1 MANPYSRLTTSLDY
15 GLNTLF
21 NRNSAPQKMPLGAP
35 QIQNKIGPDGF
46 WDRQTGGKRGP
57 IDALQAD
64 KDKKRAL
71 EKNIITNQIQHVQY
85 INAVHVMVP
94 IRLPNTESNATSW
107 LDLAKSIHAGDVVF
121 ALRCPPKMVAAS
133 YASRLTKKTQYNY
146 VSSVNLATLNY
157 ILFRL
162 QTFFLIFRE
171 ECIEVSKDMTEN
183 DFMKELKKKYDN
195 EHKKSPSKWGQWL
208 QWFNFLGDGVDMND
222 LMGIGMILSYTDTNP
237 TKFDT
242 NCFLKQWFDF
252 ASGVEGNKKTDKRS
266 EKLGRLFDAKLES
279 LLWGWIHG
287 TCNILGI
294 FIGSDEQGGAHQESK
309 NPAVSWPNDYVGTV
323 QVTGKSR
330 RTSNLWNRDNDFSG
344 GEALGFVLK
353 KREFGLVAGKKV
365 DLTAFRLSSNPNTA
379 VDVMPHGIENLY
391 KDPNNTEKSKGFFFY
406 LCPATLNA
414 VQKQCAKFSADE
426 PCCPP
431 SFWQFCCANQHS
443 KKMLHLQEVEHFATD
458 AITIG
463 NAPPIEIIMRRV
475 WHDHRSEKIEYLEE
489 LLEDT
494 AVVPAGAAGGG
505 GPESGPSTAAPM
517 LVASMADVT
526 APVHGIPPPPADEP
540 ADAAATLLPSETT
553 TERPTEKK
561 KREKKKLDT
570 TDMLP

>member
-35 QIQNKIGPDGF
+35 QIQKQIGPDGF

-57 IDALQAD
+57 VDPLQAD

-71 EKNIITNQIQHVQY
+71 EKNIITNQIQHVQH

-171 ECIEVSKDMTEN
+171 KCIEVSKDMEEIA
-183 DFMKELKKKYDN
+183 FMEKLNEVYKN
-195 EHKKSPSKWGQWL
+195 EHQKSPSKWGQWL

-222 LMGIGMILSYTDTNP
+222 LMGIAMILSYKDSAKTT
-237 TKFDT
+237 FDT

-252 ASGVEGNKKTDKRS
+252 AKGVEDGIDKRR
-266 EKLGRLFDAKLES
+266 EKLGRLFDARLES

-353 KREFGLVAGKKV
+353 KREFGRVDSKKV

-391 KDPNNTEKSKGFFFY
+391 KNPKDTENSQGFFFY

-494 AVVPAGAAGGG
+494 AAAPAVVG
-505 GPESGPSTAAPM
+505 GPRAAAPM

-526 APVHGIPPPPADEP
+526 APVHDIPPPPADEP
-540 ADAAATLLPSETT
+540 ADAAATLLPSETM
-553 TERPTEKK
+553 TERPAEKK

>member
-35 QIQNKIGPDGF
+35 QIQKQIGPDGF

-57 IDALQAD
+57 VDPLQAD

-171 ECIEVSKDMTEN
+171 KCIEVDKDMEETA
-183 DFMKELKKKYDN
+183 FMKQLN
-195 EHKKSPSKWGQWL
+195 EVYENEYKKSPSKWGQWL

-222 LMGIGMILSYTDTNP
+222 LMGIAMILSYKDSATT
-237 TKFDT
+237 TFDT

-252 ASGVEGNKKTDKRS
+252 AKEVDGNKGTDKRS
-266 EKLGRLFDAKLES
+266 EKLGRLFDARLES

-353 KREFGLVAGKKV
+353 KREFGTVDGKKV

-391 KDPNNTEKSKGFFFY
+391 EDPKDIENSKGFFFY

-494 AVVPAGAAGGG
+494 AVVAAGGAG
-505 GPESGPSTAAPM
+505 GGFGSVLAAPM

-526 APVHGIPPPPADEP
+526 APVHDIPPPPPDEP
-540 ADAAATLLPSETT
+540 PDVAATLLPSETT
-553 TERPTEKK
+553 TERPAEKK

>member
-1 MANPYSRLTTSLDY
+1 MCGGEEVGRAASTGAGAHVGALAAQLCAAGGQEAGVGITTQ
-15 GLNTLF
+15 GLPVASPTKLNVRIT
-21 NRNSAPQKMPLGAP
+21 A
-35 QIQNKIGPDGF
+35 DGKT
-46 WDRQTGGKRGP
+46 DVETKV
-57 IDALQAD
+57 LD

-162 QTFFLIFRE
+162 QTFFLIFRKFCTDYDGTDE
-171 ECIEVSKDMTEN
+171 AAFIVLLRTKYEN
-183 DFMKELKKKYDN
+183 EKN
-195 EHKKSPSKWGQWL
+195 KSPNKWAQWL
-208 QWFNFLGDGVDMND
+208 QWFNFLGDGIDMND
-222 LMGIGMILSYTDTNP
+222 LMGIETISTSGETTF
-237 TKFDT
+237 KT
-242 NCFLKQWFDF
+242 NCFFKQWFDL
-252 ASGVEGNKKTDKRS
+252 VQDLPDKTKSDDRS
-266 EKLGRLFDAKLES
+266 KKLGRLFDAKLES

-353 KREFGLVAGKKV
+353 KREFGIVDGKKV

-391 KDPNNTEKSKGFFFY
+391 ENPGNTETSQGFFFY

-494 AVVPAGAAGGG
+494 AAAPAVVG
-505 GPESGPSTAAPM
+505 GPRAAAPM

-526 APVHGIPPPPADEP
+526 APVHDIPPPPADEP

-553 TERPTEKK
+553 TERPAEKK

>member
-35 QIQNKIGPDGF
+35 QIQNEIGPDGF

-57 IDALQAD
+57 VDPLQAD

-85 INAVHVMVP
+85 INMVHVMVP
-94 IRLPNTESNATSW
+94 VRLPNTESNATSW
-107 LDLAKSIHAGDVVF
+107 LDIAKTIHAGDVVF

-162 QTFFLIFRE
+162 QMFFLIFRKT
-171 ECIEVSKDMTEN
+171 CIEYKGRDTEAN
-183 DFMKELKKKYDN
+183 FVTSLNSVYTAEKNLAPN
-195 EHKKSPSKWGQWL
+195 KWNQWL
-208 QWFNFLGDGVDMND
+208 QWFNFLGDGIDMD
-222 LMGIGMILSYTDTNP
+222 HLMGIEAIS
-237 TKFDT
+237 TKATEFKSS
-242 NCFLKQWFDF
+242 CFFKQWFDLVK
-252 ASGVEGNKKTDKRS
+252 GLNTDSYNVKQDVL
-266 EKLGRLFDAKLES
+266 ERLFDAKLES
-279 LLWGWIHG
+279 LLWGWILG
-287 TCNILGI
+287 TCNILGV

-323 QVTGKSR
+323 QLTGKSR
-330 RTSNLWNRDNDFSG
+330 RTSNLWNRDTDFSG

-353 KREFGLVAGKKV
+353 KREFGQVGDKKV

-379 VDVMPHGIENLY
+379 VDVMPHNVDSMMY
-391 KDPNNTEKSKGFFFY
+391 VKDPAKTTEKTGFFFY
-406 LCPATLNA
+406 LCPATLDA
-414 VQKQCAKFSADE
+414 TQKQCAKFSTNE
-426 PCCPP
+426 SYSPP

-475 WHDHRSEKIEYLEE
+475 WHDHRREKIEMLEE
-489 LLEDT
+489 LLEDKVSST
-494 AVVPAGAAGGG
+494 STGVSPSPA
-505 GPESGPSTAAPM
+505 PV
-517 LVASMADVT
+517 LVSSMSEIT
-526 APVHGIPPPPADEP
+526 APVHDMSTESRDES
-540 ADAAATLLPSETT
+540 TLLPSEAAMD
-553 TERPTEKK
+553 RPAEKK
-561 KREKKKLDT
+561 KREKKKLGSE
-570 TDMLP
+570 DMLP